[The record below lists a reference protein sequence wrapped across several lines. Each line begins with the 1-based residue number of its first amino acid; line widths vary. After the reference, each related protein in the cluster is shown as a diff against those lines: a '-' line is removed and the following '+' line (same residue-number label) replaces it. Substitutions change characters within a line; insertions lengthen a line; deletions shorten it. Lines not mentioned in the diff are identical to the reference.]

1 MSGISTHVL
10 DTASGRPAIGIPVV
24 LEMVAA
30 NGASTTIAASTTDDQ
45 GRVPR
50 LVPEGLAFVA
60 GTYRLT
66 FDTQSYFASQNV
78 ECFYPSVT
86 VLFKARRATEHYH
99 IPLLLSP
106 FGYSTYRGT

>member
-10 DTASGRPAIGIPVV
+10 DTANGRPAIGVIIL

-30 NGASTTIAASTTDDQ
+30 DGASTVIRQTTTDDE
-45 GRVPR
+45 GRVSR
-50 LVPEGLAFVA
+50 VLPEGFAFLP

-66 FDTQSYFASQNV
+66 FDTQSYFASRNV

-86 VLFKARRATEHYH
+86 VLFKAPRATEHYH

>member
-10 DTASGRPAIGIPVV
+10 DTANGRPAIGIIVV
-24 LEMVAA
+24 LEKVGPD
-30 NGASTTIAASTTDDQ
+30 GASKMIAASMTDDE

-50 LVPEGLAFVA
+50 LLPEGFAFVA

-66 FDTQSYFASQNV
+66 FDTQSYFASRNV

-86 VLFKARRATEHYH
+86 VLFNVRRPTEHHH

-106 FGYSTYRGT
+106 FSYSTYRGT

>member
-10 DTASGRPAIGIPVV
+10 DTANGRPASGVLIV

-30 NGASTTIAASTTDDQ
+30 DGASTVIRQTATDDE
-45 GRVPR
+45 GRVSR
-50 LVPEGLAFVA
+50 VLPEGFAFLA

-78 ECFYPSVT
+78 ECFYPIVT
-86 VLFKARRATEHYH
+86 VSFKARATEHYH